1 MIWGNASLPYAN
13 SPEPSTPSPS
23 CLEQQG
29 FNTLAQLGLGLGPTE
44 PIHISGYPL
53 SLYLRMVEK
62 LFIPK
67 ASPTAV
73 PTPCPSAFGHPDLSS
88 GTLELWRHLWGQM
101 GSWRC

>member
-13 SPEPSTPSPS
+13 SPSLPLRPPAVWSSM
-23 CLEQQG
+23 G

-44 PIHISGYPL
+44 PIHVSGYPL
-53 SLYLRMVEK
+53 SLCLRRVEK

-73 PTPCPSAFGHPDLSS
+73 PTPCPIAFGHPDLSS
-88 GTLELWRHLWGQM
+88 GALELWRYLWGQM